1 MNQTLITSIIIPIL
15 VAVIGTILEIAR
27 RQVKAFIDSNRQL
40 IEKQKQALI
49 QSMGIERYNADVAIV
64 KQAVQ
69 TVEQLGKEFNWEGT
83 VKHSKVLEMIEGKT
97 GLTDTEIYNII
108 KAVVLQV
115 NQFKKVVK

>member
-27 RQVKAFIDSNRQL
+27 RQLKSFIDSNRQL

-64 KQAVQ
+64 KRAVQ